1 MDNGLSSLYV
11 KPREWQE
18 WVIGTFDPTFKEP
31 ARFFAG
37 WDTNDDEAIMALL
50 VRQEHGYD
58 KAQRMTTDEADDE
71 IMLVQAC
78 VGPDVFV
85 YKMPYLPP
93 SPAKNLNDVLAR
105 HKPKAVAEQKFEP
118 LNIKSTITKHT
129 RIIDGFNTVVLALLL
144 GSLIAT
150 AVGV

>member
-1 MDNGLSSLYV
+1 MQNGLSSVYV
-11 KPREWQE
+11 RPRDWQE

-50 VRQEHGYD
+50 VRQEYGYD
-58 KAQRMTTDEADDE
+58 KAQRMSIDEADDE
-71 IMLVQAC
+71 IMLIQSC

-85 YKMPYLPP
+85 YKIPYLPP
-93 SPAKNLNDVLAR
+93 VPAKNLDDILAR
-105 HKPKAVAEQKFEP
+105 RRPQNTVEQNLQQ

-129 RIIDGFNTVVLALLL
+129 KIIDGFNTIVLALLL
-144 GSLIAT
+144 GTMIAT